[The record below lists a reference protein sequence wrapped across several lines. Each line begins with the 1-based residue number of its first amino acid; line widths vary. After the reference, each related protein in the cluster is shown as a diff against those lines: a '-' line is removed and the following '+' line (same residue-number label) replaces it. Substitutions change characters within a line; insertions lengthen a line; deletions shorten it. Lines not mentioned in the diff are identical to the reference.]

1 MTAFKSTQTFK
12 NLEAAFGGE
21 SMANRKYLYFAK
33 KARELG
39 NEEIAS
45 LFEETAAQE
54 TQHAFAH
61 LDLIF
66 ANETLTVERILELA
80 EHGERYENMQM
91 YPEFEKQ
98 ALAEGDSAAAAEF
111 REQAEE
117 SKEHADLFA
126 KAAKRFGA
134 LKRVEGVHA
143 DRYLAALE
151 AEKKKKH

>member
-1 MTAFKSTQTFK
+1 MTAFSSTQTFK

-21 SMANRKYLYFAK
+21 SMANRKYLFFAK

-39 NEEIAS
+39 NEEIAR

-66 ANETLTVERILELA
+66 AKETLTIERILELA
-80 EHGERYENMQM
+80 ENGERYENMKM
-91 YPEFEKQ
+91 YPEFEQQ
-98 ALAEGDSAAAAEF
+98 AIAEGDAEAAHEF

-117 SKEHADLFA
+117 SKEHAEIFA

-134 LKRVEGVHA
+134 LKRVEGIHA

-151 AEKKKKH
+151 NVKAGK

>member
-1 MTAFKSTQTFK
+1 MTAFSSTQTFK

-39 NEEIAS
+39 NEEIAR
-45 LFEETAAQE
+45 LFEETASQE

-66 ANETLTVERILELA
+66 AKETLTIERILELA
-80 EHGERYENMQM
+80 ENGERYENMKM
-91 YPEFEKQ
+91 YPEFEQQ
-98 ALAEGDSAAAAEF
+98 ALAEGDAAAAHEF

-117 SKEHADLFA
+117 SKEHAEIFA

-134 LKRVEGVHA
+134 LKRVEGIHA

-151 AEKKKKH
+151 NVKAGK